1 MEVMNAPTTPLK
13 HPPVASEAAWSAAT
27 ERVERYLRAH
37 HFTGA
42 RHVARLT
49 ADIIAIARARH
60 RPGADPMTT
69 AMETVDACMGAWFA
83 RLMGTGEPGDASL
96 LARGRVALAM
106 GGVPA
111 RWAEYFLRESAVP
124 TELVRVMREADLGR
138 RPDVRL
144 GHMAPPPPAKS
155 TVPAGWLR
163 LQVSYRWPFVRV
175 VTGLAMVI
183 SLIGTVWA
191 AGL

>member
-1 MEVMNAPTTPLK
+1 MNAPTAPLQ
-13 HPPVASEAAWSAAT
+13 PPPDPSEAAWSAAA

-37 HFTGA
+37 RFTGS
-42 RHVARLT
+42 RHVSRLT

-60 RPGADPMTT
+60 RPGADPMAT

-83 RLMGTGEPGDASL
+83 RLLGAGEPGDASV
-96 LARGRVALAM
+96 LARGRVALTM

-138 RPDVRL
+138 QPAVRL
-144 GHMAPPPPAKS
+144 GHMAPPPPVKS
-155 TVPAGWLR
+155 AMPAGWLR

-175 VTGLAMVI
+175 VTGLVMAI

-191 AGL
+191 AGW